1 MFTQWL
7 RAFEV
12 AVCSWKEDLCH
23 FEQKICS
30 WTEWCVPWCLQVAR
44 AQLCWWHMEGG
55 LRAKHSQK
63 RVTQEHRNCQDTL
76 GNTLEHLVGI
86 SKHREDGN
94 RGRYH
99 HFHEDLVFLLL
110 FFTVSRQCY
119 NHIDIGYQIHYTGK
133 TCVNQFWRIWENSKH
148 R

>member
-1 MFTQWL
+1 MRNFYRPLMMYARIPPYRKLWNMFTKRL

-12 AVCSWKEDLCH
+12 RVCSWKEDLCH
-23 FEQKICS
+23 IEQKICS
-30 WTEWCVPWCLQVAR
+30 WTECCVPWCLQVAR

-76 GNTLEHLVGI
+76 GNTLEHMVGI

-94 RGRYH
+94 RGKGDITIFTRTLCFFY
-99 HFHEDLVFLLL
+99 FFLQLVANV
-110 FFTVSRQCY
+110 T
-119 NHIDIGYQIHYTGK
+119 IIT
-133 TCVNQFWRIWENSKH
+133 T
-148 R
+148 